1 MFTNIMWATDGS
13 ENADRA
19 LEYASEIVRGENAEL
34 HVAHVVEK
42 IVGGRVAGQNA
53 RLDEPT
59 IEAKIESQAATVAQT
74 GIKTTLHR
82 HVGPAAHIGKQ
93 LAQVARDS
101 GADLIV
107 VGTRGHSPLAEL
119 MLGGVT
125 QQLLHVASCPV
136 LAVPPTAAHR
146 PDASPQVAVA
156 AN

>member
-19 LEYASEIVRGENAEL
+19 LEYATEIARAENAEL

-42 IVGGRVAGQNA
+42 TAGSRASGQNA

-59 IEAKIESQAATVAQT
+59 IEAKIESQTATVAQA
-74 GIKTTLHR
+74 GIKATLRR

-93 LAQVARDS
+93 LAQVAKDS

-125 QQLLHVASCPV
+125 QQLLHVAPCPV
-136 LAVPPTAAHR
+136 LAVPPAAAHR
-146 PDASPQVAVA
+146 PEASPQDAVA